1 MEATVRAIPFLPTLR
16 VTVAC
21 GLVLAA
27 ACGGG
32 GGGGVTGPGSTAPTI
47 STSNTVIFIGQS
59 VTFSATGGGTIRW
72 GGDNPAVATVDA
84 TTGRV
89 TGVGNGRVT
98 IWAENDGGRTTRL
111 LRGLPSYAGAW
122 QGTYD
127 VLQCVETGDF
137 SGTGF
142 CQAFAAAVSAL
153 ELRLI
158 LAQTDD
164 RVTGSFVF
172 GTAAPGTWNTSTV
185 AEDGS
190 LPATGVYVSGDLTV
204 RIENTRLQ
212 SPSAGTM
219 TGTFDQVWTVGGT
232 TGSGL
237 LKSELT
243 SMSRTSGGPAFG
255 LSAPSSGPMTLDE
268 VIRRFVR
275 KS

>member
-1 MEATVRAIPFLPTLR
+1 MA
-16 VTVAC
+16 AC

-27 ACGGG
+27 ACSGGG
-32 GGGGVTGPGSTAPTI
+32 GGGGGATAPGSTAPTI

-59 VTFSATGGGTIRW
+59 VMFAATGGGTIRW
-72 GGDNPAVATVDA
+72 GGDNPAVATVEA

-111 LRGLPSYAGAW
+111 LRGLPSYAGSW
-122 QGTYD
+122 QGNYD
-127 VLQCVETGDF
+127 VVQCVESGDF
-137 SGTGF
+137 LGSGF
-142 CQAFAAAVSAL
+142 CPLFTPGQGL
-153 ELRLI
+153 QLQLT

-172 GTAAPGTWNTSTV
+172 GTAAPGTWNASTV

-190 LPATGVYVSGDLTV
+190 LPATGLWASGDVTV
-204 RIENTRLQ
+204 RIENTRLA

-219 TGTFDQVWTVGGT
+219 TGTFDQIWTVAGA

-237 LKSELT
+237 LRSELT
-243 SMSRTSGGPAFG
+243 NMSRTSGGPTFG
-255 LSAPSSGPMTLDE
+255 LTAPSSGPMTLDE
-268 VIRRFVR
+268 VMRRFAGR
-275 KS
+275 

>member
-1 MEATVRAIPFLPTLR
+1 MRTIPFLSTLR
-16 VTVAC
+16 VTAAC
-21 GLVLAA
+21 ALALAA

-72 GGDNPAVATVDA
+72 GGDNPTVATVEA

-89 TGVGNGRVT
+89 TGVGNGRIT

-122 QGTYD
+122 EGTYD
-127 VLQCVETGDF
+127 VVQCVETGDF
-137 SGTGF
+137 LGSGF
-142 CQAFAAAVSAL
+142 CPAFTPGQEL
-153 ELRLI
+153 LLRLT

-172 GTAAPGTWNTSTV
+172 GFAAPGTWSASTV

-190 LPATGVYVSGDLTV
+190 LPATGVYVSSNVTV
-204 RIENTRLQ
+204 RIENTRLE

-219 TGTFDQVWTVGGT
+219 TGTFDQIWTVAGT
-232 TGSGL
+232 TGTGL

-255 LSAPSSGPMTLDE
+255 LPAPSSGPMTLDE
-268 VIRRFVR
+268 VIRRFAGR
-275 KS
+275 